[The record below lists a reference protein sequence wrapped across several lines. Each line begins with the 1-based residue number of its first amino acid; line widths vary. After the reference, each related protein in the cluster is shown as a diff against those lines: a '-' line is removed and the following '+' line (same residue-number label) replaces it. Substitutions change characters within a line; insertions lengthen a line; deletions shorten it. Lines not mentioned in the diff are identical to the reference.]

1 MIPPKTK
8 ILCVEDDPVSGELLG
23 RLLEPLGCELFK
35 AGSGREA
42 LEVIA
47 RENIDLVLLDV
58 VMPGMDGYEV
68 CKAIKGVERTRNIP
82 VIMITGLISKE
93 DRIRGIE
100 AGAEEFL
107 TKPFDA
113 TEVLARVKMLL
124 KVKNLNEMRTGKI
137 LIELGLINEQQLQEA
152 LKVSK
157 EKNIKVG
164 EALYS
169 MGALSMDTIYW
180 GLSNQLQMTYVELS
194 PDMVNKELIQKFS
207 LDVLRR
213 LQCLPLYETNAEI
226 HFAIADPTDQKNV
239 DAIKNLRPGKA
250 ILLHLGLPEKIA
262 DVLNYYERETLPPP
276 PVPGKPAFPRRP
288 VSSSPAEGIE
298 SRVVS
303 DSGKSWDDLAAA
315 LLSMAPGAV
324 YWLYKTPRD
333 CRLLARKGAAF
344 EVVRE
349 YPAEVYS
356 QFQERTG
363 PDPSSRFRRGRTI
376 TVLSDRSHDRQAALK
391 ISRIDALDG
400 GLFRVERL
408 PSYSAAAFER
418 SHPLTPRLLAEIKGF
433 FEEHR
438 RLVVGGPDKLF
449 IKQICY
455 SLLMKYVQPAGFPPV
470 FFLESE
476 VDIHLPEAAQLS
488 GLEWDLGMLLK
499 SLGEEAAPF
508 VFCEAGSREAES
520 VDACLSGFLSGRLKN
535 VILCLPSASAQ
546 AMRKALTGDT
556 DRPPKGFRA
565 VFIDAS
571 GLTPLVWE
579 RPEHA

>member
-152 LKVSK
+152 LKISK

-180 GLSNQLQMTYVELS
+180 GLSNQLQMTYIELS
-194 PDMVNKELIQKFS
+194 PDMVNKDLIQKFP
-207 LDVLRR
+207 LDVLKR

-239 DAIKNLRPGKA
+239 DAIKSLRPGKA

-262 DVLNYYERETLPPP
+262 DILNYYERETLPPP
-276 PVPGKPAFPRRP
+276 SSEKRLFPRRP
-288 VSSSPAEGIE
+288 VSFSPADGIE
-298 SRVVS
+298 SREVS
-303 DSGKSWDDLAAA
+303 DSGKSWDDLVGA
-315 LLSMAPGAV
+315 LLSMAPAAV
-324 YWLYKTPRD
+324 YWLYRTPRE
-333 CRLLARKGAAF
+333 CRLLGRKGSTF
-344 EVVRE
+344 ELVHE

-356 QFQERTG
+356 GFQERAG
-363 PDPSSRFRRGRTI
+363 PGPSTRLRRGRTMM
-376 TVLSDRSHDRQAALK
+376 VLSDRSNDRRAALK
-391 ISRIDALDG
+391 ISRIDAMDG
-400 GLFRVERL
+400 GLFRIERL
-408 PSYSAAAFER
+408 PVFSAEAFER
-418 SHPLTPRLLAEIKGF
+418 SHPLAPHLMAEIKGL

-438 RLVVGGPDKLF
+438 RLVVGGPDKFF
-449 IKQICY
+449 IKQLCY
-455 SLLMKYVQPAGFPPV
+455 SLLVKYFHPVDFPPV
-470 FFLESE
+470 FFIESE
-476 VDIHLPEAAQLS
+476 ADIYLPEAAQLS
-488 GLEWDLGMLLK
+488 GLEWDLGSFLK
-499 SLGEEAAPF
+499 NLGEEVAPF
-508 VFCEAGSREAES
+508 VFNEAGSGETES
-520 VDACLSGFLSGRLKN
+520 VEASLSGFLSGRLN
-535 VILCLPSASAQ
+535 NIILYLPSASAE
-546 AMRKALTGDT
+546 AMREALAKYK
-556 DRPPKGFRA
+556 DRPQGGFRA
-565 VFIDAS
+565 VFIEAS
-571 GLTPLVWE
+571 RLTPIGRE
-579 RPEHA
+579 RPDHA